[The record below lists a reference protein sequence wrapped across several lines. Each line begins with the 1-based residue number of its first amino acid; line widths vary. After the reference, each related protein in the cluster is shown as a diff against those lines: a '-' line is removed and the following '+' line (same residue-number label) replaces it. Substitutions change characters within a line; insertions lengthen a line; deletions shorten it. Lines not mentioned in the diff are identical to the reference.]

1 MFGFEKRGVKLKTR
15 IMFNRQV
22 RFRNEEYFYT
32 LFRRGEVHFI
42 ELFEYRD
49 GVCIYRDRLPVL
61 QTDPLE
67 VKAFLKEC
75 AKSLTAPSMV
85 EELMED
91 FWESVSCEAK
101 RNVL

>member
-1 MFGFEKRGVKLKTR
+1 MFY
-15 IMFNRQV
+15 RQV
-22 RFRNEEYFYT
+22 RFRNEKYSYM
-32 LFRRGEVHFI
+32 LFRRGEVHFLD
-42 ELFEYRD
+42 LFEYRD
-49 GVCIYRDRLPVL
+49 GVCIYRDCLPVL
-61 QTDPLE
+61 QPDPLK

-75 AKSLTAPSMV
+75 AQTLTAPSMV